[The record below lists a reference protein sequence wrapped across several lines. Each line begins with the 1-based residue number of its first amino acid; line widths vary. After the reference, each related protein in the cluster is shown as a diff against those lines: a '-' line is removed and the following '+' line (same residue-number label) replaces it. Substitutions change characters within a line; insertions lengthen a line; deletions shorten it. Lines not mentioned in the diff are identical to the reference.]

1 MDSRFQGLRNRLEEL
16 QEQLL
21 ASQVSGDP
29 KGRSTTTTTTI
40 LKRTQQSV
48 TQKCNKTYKSRENEA
63 PAVKKQ
69 PRFQTAINLSKSTL
83 NISAASGDA
92 ATVGGLLARLRDE
105 EHRHI
110 AERAAMQ
117 LQIQKD
123 KRRAQAAEATARRA
137 EDQRDY
143 RVGEVRHLK
152 AALQRRD
159 DVITSLQDQ
168 VRELEVGV
176 ACAEAVQLA
185 EGKRYR

>member
-1 MDSRFQGLRNRLEEL
+1 
-16 QEQLL
+16 
-21 ASQVSGDP
+21 
-29 KGRSTTTTTTI
+29 
-40 LKRTQQSV
+40 
-48 TQKCNKTYKSRENEA
+48 
-63 PAVKKQ
+63 
-69 PRFQTAINLSKSTL
+69 
-83 NISAASGDA
+83 
-92 ATVGGLLARLRDE
+92 
-105 EHRHI
+105 
-110 AERAAMQ
+110 MQ

-185 EGKRYR
+185 EGKRYRW